1 MGGNIRKKATVKA
14 PGKSARKTAK
24 KTRSVKAV
32 TPKAFRTDAPMRPD
46 RLTTGPRRDLK
57 LPVTAPTDVPVV
69 MLEWPGDPSIMSRAF
84 DTGADDFLRKPFSPV
99 EMVARAKRLL
109 VKPSDRKTERGAA

>member
-57 LPVTAPTDVPVV
+57 LPVTAPTDAPVRPV
-69 MLEWPGDPSIMSRAF
+69 DVTRDGWSEKHPPK
-84 DTGADDFLRKPFSPV
+84 TGKKS
-99 EMVARAKRLL
+99 
-109 VKPSDRKTERGAA
+109 